1 MSTTPTGAAIP
12 RARSYTGAARHL
24 PLGAVDRAARDL
36 GCEPA
41 ALSAVLVVETGMRSG
56 FLAAPDSRPRILYE
70 AHIAHRLCGRQVAG
84 LSVQAWDRTLYA
96 STGGGEWDRLLR
108 AVDLLGEDVA
118 LEAASW
124 GVGQVLGMN
133 ADLCGFSSVQ
143 SFVRAMAEG
152 EEQQL
157 GAVAAFIKARG
168 LADALRR
175 KDWPAF
181 ARGYNGT
188 AFAANA
194 YDTKLA
200 AAYAR
205 VISGTPADG
214 ALSIGDYGPEVASL
228 QRALSALGY
237 KVSTD
242 GDFGRMTRNA
252 VELAQVARGL
262 KVDGMVGPMTAVA
275 MGL

>member
-1 MSTTPTGAAIP
+1 MPTTLSSAAIP
-12 RARSYTGAARHL
+12 RALSYAGTAL
-24 PLGAVDRAARDL
+24 PLSLGAVDRAARDL
-36 GCEPA
+36 ACEPA

-56 FLAAPDSRPRILYE
+56 FLPVPDRRPRILYE
-70 AHIAHRLCGRQVAG
+70 AHIAHRLCGRPVPG

-96 STGGGEWDRLLR
+96 TTGAGEWDRLVR
-108 AVDLLGEDVA
+108 AVDMLGEDVA
-118 LEAASW
+118 LKAASW

-157 GAVAAFIKARG
+157 GAVVAFIRARR
-168 LADALRR
+168 LVDPLRR
-175 KDWPAF
+175 KDWAAF

-188 AFAANA
+188 AYAANA
-194 YDTKLA
+194 YDQKLA

-205 VISGTPADG
+205 IISGTPDDG
-214 ALSIGDYGPEVASL
+214 TLSIGDFGPEVASL
-228 QRALSALGY
+228 QRALVALGY

-242 GDFGRMTRNA
+242 GDFGRMTRNT
-252 VELAQVARGL
+252 VELVQAARGL
-262 KVDGMVGPMTAVA
+262 KVDGVVGPMTAAAV
-275 MGL
+275 GL